1 MRSGWLVVVVLVSFV
16 AGAIWTLCEVHD
28 QVRSGLVTFAGEAW
42 HTDPVLTPPSHDNL
56 KGTN

>member
-42 HTDPVLTPPSHDNL
+42 HLVHERRFQDGWYNEPR
-56 KGTN
+56 